1 MSEKEIAEHQASL
14 LEGVQAVLFKTPLE
28 RIEKAMEKVWIPY
41 PKALSILNELE
52 LAFLEKANN
61 RMQHFTIVGD
71 STNGKTTILTHFIEQ
86 HPSFLKGGQ
95 NHIPIVYF
103 SAPIAP
109 SSNILYEKILDALNV
124 PYLTTE
130 SSSRKEK
137 QVENILSAL
146 DTKMIIIDEMQDI
159 YHGGVR
165 EQTKFLSAL
174 KQLGTNAKVS
184 VIVAG
189 VPEVQRTLSSEIQIA
204 RRFDTLRLDT
214 WEFNED
220 FARLLMS
227 FEKTLPLRE
236 PSRLHRKS
244 LVQKIHWMS
253 EGLIGEVAKILTKS
267 TIYAIQ
273 NNKESIDLE
282 ILESIPYE
290 RPSDR
295 RK

>member
-1 MSEKEIAEHQASL
+1 MSEREILDHQASL
-14 LEGVQAVLFKTPLE
+14 LEGVRTVLFKTPLE
-28 RIEKAMEKVWIPY
+28 RIQKAQEKVWIPY
-41 PKALSILNELE
+41 PQALSILNELE
-52 LAFLEKANN
+52 IAFLEKANN

-71 STNGKTTILTHFIEQ
+71 SNNGKTTILNYFMEQ
-86 HPSFLKGGQ
+86 HPPVLKGGQ

-103 SAPIAP
+103 TAPIAP

-137 QVENILSAL
+137 QVENVLSAL
-146 DTKMIIIDEMQDI
+146 GTKMIIIDEMQDI

-184 VIVAG
+184 VIAVG

-236 PSRLHRKS
+236 PSRLYRKS
-244 LVQKIHWMS
+244 LLQKIHLMS
-253 EGLIGEVAKILTKS
+253 EGLIGEVAKILTKA

-282 ILESIPYE
+282 ILDSIQYE

>member
-1 MSEKEIAEHQASL
+1 MTEKEILAHQASL
-14 LEGVQAVLFKTPLE
+14 LDNVRAVLFKAPIE
-28 RIEKAMEKVWIPY
+28 RIQKAQDKVWIPY
-41 PKALSILNELE
+41 PQAQSILNELE
-52 LAFLEKANN
+52 LAFMEKANN

-71 STNGKTTILTHFIEQ
+71 SNNGKTTILNYFMDQ
-86 HPSFLKGGQ
+86 HPPFLKGGE

-103 SAPIAP
+103 TAPIAP

-137 QVENILSAL
+137 QVEHILNAL

-159 YHGGVR
+159 YHGSVK

-184 VIVAG
+184 VVAAG
-189 VPEVQRTLSSEIQIA
+189 VPEVQRTLSSEVQIA

-220 FARLLMS
+220 FARLVMS
-227 FEKTLPLRE
+227 FEKTLPLQE

-244 LVQKIHWMS
+244 LLQKIHFMS
-253 EGLIGEVAKILTKS
+253 EGLIGEVAKILTKA

-282 ILESIPYE
+282 ILDSIPYE
-290 RPSDR
+290 RPSKR
-295 RK
+295 RE